1 MLNACRTQ
9 NSRWEPRLHVRL
21 ARRQCGAL
29 PLSKPKKGAPKDAPC
44 KWFPPRAPA
53 LAVRK
58 HAGQTQIRH
67 RSILLCPVGPGP
79 ARLAS
84 VRAPRL
90 APYSTPQACL
100 AAMRANVAV
109 RPALMPVKL
118 LG

>member
-9 NSRWEPRLHVRL
+9 NPRWEPRLHVRL

-44 KWFPPRAPA
+44 KRFRAFAPA
-53 LAVRK
+53 LAARK
-58 HAGQTQIRH
+58 HAGQTQIQH
-67 RSILLCPVGPGP
+67 RSILLCPWVP
-79 ARLAS
+79 AP
-84 VRAPRL
+84 RAPRAL
-90 APYSTPQACL
+90 RGPRYFTPQACL

>member
-44 KWFPPRAPA
+44 KRFSPRAPA
-53 LAVRK
+53 LPARK
-58 HAGQTQIRH
+58 HAGQTKTGIAQ
-67 RSILLCPVGPGP
+67 SCY
-79 ARLAS
+79 ARGS
-84 VRAPRL
+84 RPRAPRAL
-90 APYSTPQACL
+90 RGPRYFTPQACL

>member
-21 ARRQCGAL
+21 ARRQCGAF

-44 KWFPPRAPA
+44 KRFRAFAPA
-53 LAVRK
+53 FAARK

-79 ARLAS
+79 ARLARS
-84 VRAPRL
+84 L
-90 APYSTPQACL
+90 PYFTPQACL

-109 RPALMPVKL
+109 RPALMPVRL